1 MTRRRVVV
9 TGLGIVSPVGS
20 DIPTAWANLLAGYS
34 GIKPMTAYDVSTYPT
49 RFAGLVEGFDVLKWV
64 GPKEVRRNDP
74 FIHYGV
80 GAAKMA
86 VIDAGLEITDGN
98 RERIAVIVGSGI
110 GGIGTI
116 EEQCMLLNGPGGVKK
131 VSPFFVAGS
140 IINMVSG
147 AISIELGLNGP
158 SFGIVSACTTGSHSI
173 GMAHRM
179 IVYGDADVV
188 IAGGA
193 EAGSAPAGVAGFCAS
208 RALSTRNDSPT
219 MASRPWDRD
228 RDGFVLGDG
237 AGVMV
242 LEEYEHAKARGA
254 RIYAE
259 LIGFGLTSDAFHITQ
274 PVPGAP
280 QVARCM
286 VNAIK
291 DAGINATDI
300 DHVNAH
306 ATSTPLGDVAES
318 DAIKSALGE
327 HAYKV
332 AISGTKS
339 MTGHLLGAAG
349 GIEAIFSVL
358 AIRDNIA
365 PPTINLD
372 NPDEGCDLDYT
383 PHQARER
390 KIDIVIS
397 NSFGFGGTNGSLV
410 FRRI

>member
-20 DIPTAWANLLAGYS
+20 DVPTAWSKLLAGGS
-34 GIKPMTAYDVSTYPT
+34 GIKTITAYDTSTYPT
-49 RFAGLVEGFDVLKWV
+49 RFAGLVEGFDAAKWM
-64 GPKEVRRNDP
+64 GPKELRRNDS

-86 VIDAGLEITDGN
+86 VSDAGLEITDAN
-98 RERIAVIVGSGI
+98 RERIAVTIGSGI

-116 EEQCMLLNGPGGVKK
+116 YEQCVLLETGGVKK

-147 AISIELGLNGP
+147 AVSIELGLNGP
-158 SFGIVSACTTGSHSI
+158 TFGIVSACTTAAHSI
-173 GMAHRM
+173 GIAQRM
-179 IVYGDADVV
+179 ISYGDADVV

-193 EAGSAPAGVAGFCAS
+193 EAGSAPMGIAGFVAS
-208 RALSTRNDSPT
+208 RALSTRNDEPHR
-219 MASRPWDRD
+219 ASRPWDRD

-237 AGVMV
+237 AGVLV

-259 LIGFGLTSDAFHITQ
+259 LAGFGMTSDAYHITQ

-286 VNAIK
+286 VNALR
-291 DAGINATDI
+291 DAGVNPDEV

-306 ATSTPLGDVAES
+306 ATSTPLGDIAES
-318 DAIKSALGE
+318 DAIKTALGE
-327 HAYKV
+327 HARKV

-358 AIRDNIA
+358 AIRDQIA
-365 PPTINLD
+365 PPTINLEK
-372 NPDEGCDLDYT
+372 PDEGCDLDYT
-383 PHQARER
+383 PNVARER
-390 KIDIVIS
+390 RIDVVIS

>member
-9 TGLGIVSPVGS
+9 TGMGLVSPVGS
-20 DIPTAWANLLAGYS
+20 TLDTAWSALLAGNS
-34 GIKPMTAYDVSTYPT
+34 GVAPITSYDVSAFPT
-49 RFAGLVEGFDVLKWV
+49 RFAGLVKDFDAAQWI
-64 GPKEVRRNDP
+64 GPKEVRRNDA

-80 GAAKMA
+80 GASKMA
-86 VIDAGLEITDGN
+86 VKDAGLEITDEN

-116 EEQCMLLNGPGGVKK
+116 EEQCNALRDGGVKK

-147 AISIELGLNGP
+147 AVSIDLGIRGP
-158 SFGIVSACTTGSHSI
+158 SFGTVSACTTATHSI
-173 GMAHRM
+173 GLAHRM

-188 IAGGA
+188 VAGGS
-193 EAGSAPAGVAGFCAS
+193 EAGSAPAGIAGFCAS
-208 RALSTRNDSPT
+208 RALSQRNDAPAQ
-219 MASRPWDRD
+219 ASRPWDKD

-237 AGVMV
+237 AGVLV
-242 LEEYEHAKARGA
+242 LEDYEHAKARGA

-259 LIGFGLTSDAFHITQ
+259 LAGFGMTSDAYHITQ

-286 VNAIK
+286 VNALK
-291 DAGINATDI
+291 DAAVEPAAVDYI
-300 DHVNAH
+300 NAH
-306 ATSTPLGDVAES
+306 ATSTPLGDIAES
-318 DAIKSALGE
+318 DAIKKALGD

-332 AISGTKS
+332 SISSTKS

-349 GIEAIFSVL
+349 GVEAIFSIL
-358 AIRDNIA
+358 AMRDGVI

-372 NPDEGCDLDYT
+372 TPDEGCDLDYT
-383 PHQARER
+383 PNQPRER
-390 KIDIVIS
+390 KLDVVAS
-397 NSFGFGGTNGSLV
+397 NSFGFGGTNGTLV
-410 FRRI
+410 FRKI

>member
-9 TGLGIVSPVGS
+9 TGMGIVSPVGS
-20 DIPTAWANLLAGYS
+20 TLDSAWASLLAGNS
-34 GIKPMTAYDVSTYPT
+34 GVGPITDYDVSAFPT
-49 RFAGLVEGFDVLKWV
+49 RFAGLVKGFDPTQWI
-64 GPKEVRRNDP
+64 GPKEVRRNDA

-86 VIDAGLEITDGN
+86 IQDSGLEITDSN
-98 RERIAVIVGSGI
+98 RERVAVIVGSGI

-116 EEQCMLLNGPGGVKK
+116 EEQCNALRDGGVKK

-147 AISIELGLNGP
+147 AVSIDLGINGP
-158 SFGIVSACTTGSHSI
+158 SFGTVSACTTATHSI
-173 GMAHRM
+173 GLAHRM

-208 RALSTRNDSPT
+208 RALSQRNDSPAQ
-219 MASRPWDRD
+219 ASRPWDRD

-237 AGVMV
+237 AGVLV
-242 LEEYEHAKARGA
+242 LEDYEHAKARGA

-259 LIGFGLTSDAFHITQ
+259 LAGFGMTSDAYHITQ

-286 VNAIK
+286 ISALK
-291 DAGINATDI
+291 DAVIEATAVDY
-300 DHVNAH
+300 VNAH
-306 ATSTPLGDVAES
+306 ATSTPLGDIAES
-318 DAIKSALGE
+318 DAIKKALGD

-332 AISGTKS
+332 SISSTKS

-349 GIEAIFSVL
+349 GIEAIFSIL
-358 AIRDNIA
+358 AMRDNVI

-372 NPDEGCDLDYT
+372 TPDEGCDLDYT
-383 PHQARER
+383 PNVARER
-390 KIDIVIS
+390 KVDVAVS

>member
-1 MTRRRVVV
+1 MSHRRVVV
-9 TGLGIVSPVGS
+9 TGMGIVSPVGS
-20 DIPTAWANLLAGYS
+20 TLESAWSALLAGES
-34 GIKPMTAYDVSTYPT
+34 GIGTITAYDASAFPT
-49 RFAGLVEGFDVLKWV
+49 RFAGLVKGFDAAQWI
-64 GPKEVRRNDP
+64 GPKEVRRNDA

-86 VIDAGLEITDGN
+86 VQDAGLEITEAN
-98 RERIAVIVGSGI
+98 RERIAVTVGSGI

-116 EEQCMLLNGPGGVKK
+116 EEQCNALRDGGVKK

-147 AISIELGLNGP
+147 AVSIDLGINGP
-158 SFGIVSACTTGSHSI
+158 SFGTVSACTTASHSI
-173 GMAHRM
+173 GLAHRM
-179 IVYGDADVV
+179 IAYGDADVV

-193 EAGSAPAGVAGFCAS
+193 EAGSAPAGIAGFCAS
-208 RALSTRNDSPT
+208 RALSQRNDAPAE
-219 MASRPWDRD
+219 ASRPWDKD

-237 AGVMV
+237 AGVLV

-259 LIGFGLTSDAFHITQ
+259 LAGFGMTSDAFHITQ

-286 VNAIK
+286 
-291 DAGINATDI
+291 INALADAKVAPEQV
-300 DHVNAH
+300 DYVNAH
-306 ATSTPLGDVAES
+306 ATSTPLGDIAES
-318 DAIKSALGE
+318 DAIKKALGE

-332 AISGTKS
+332 SVSSTKS

-349 GIEAIFSVL
+349 GIEAIFSIL
-358 AIRDNIA
+358 AMRDGVI
-365 PPTINLD
+365 PPTINLTT
-372 NPDEGCDLDYT
+372 PDEGCDLDYT
-383 PHQARER
+383 PNVARER
-390 KIDIVIS
+390 KVDVAIS